1 MVEEFMAEIK
11 KELEKMKEILVEEF
25 KPFFIILFGSYAKEM
40 QNSESDIDIAIFA
53 KNKTKKDIFTMKQKL
68 ERIAMRDVDLVNLA
82 DENLSNALKYEV
94 LMTGV
99 VLHCLNS
106 YQFEMYKLDEIREY
120 FDFNESRKVILDRI
134 KKEGTIYGE

>member
-1 MVEEFMAEIK
+1 MDEIK
-11 KELEKMKEILVEEF
+11 NDLEKMKEILVKEF
-25 KPFFIILFGSYAKEM
+25 NPFFIILFGSYAKKM

-53 KNKTKKDIFTMKQKL
+53 KNKTKKDIFMMKQKL

-82 DENLSNALKYEV
+82 DENLSNTLKYEV
-94 LMTGV
+94 LMTGI
-99 VLHCLNS
+99 VLHCLNL